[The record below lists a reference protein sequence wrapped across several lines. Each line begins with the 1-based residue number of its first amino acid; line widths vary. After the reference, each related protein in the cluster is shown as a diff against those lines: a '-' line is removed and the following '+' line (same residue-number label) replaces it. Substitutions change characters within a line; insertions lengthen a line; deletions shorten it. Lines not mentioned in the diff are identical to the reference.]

1 MNLLSSVKQRRNY
14 IPVLLILRQKL
25 QIEVMETHFIKIIET
40 LIVIIAV
47 TVTHIFTRRSINSM
61 LKKIHFSLQRRKLT
75 LRMIN
80 LLLTITAIV
89 FISAI
94 WGVKQ
99 PDIVVF
105 ISSVMAI
112 LGIAFVAQW
121 SLLSNITAG
130 LILFFN
136 HPLKIGDH
144 IKIIEKDFV
153 IEGIVNDIT
162 FFFIHIKTENREK
175 ITISNTVVLQKT
187 ISIVLS
193 HEENLQKK

>member
-1 MNLLSSVKQRRNY
+1 
-14 IPVLLILRQKL
+14 
-25 QIEVMETHFIKIIET
+25 METLFIKIIET
-40 LIVIIAV
+40 VIVFIVLIVA
-47 TVTHIFTRRSINSM
+47 HIFTRRSINNI
-61 LKKIHFSLQRRKLT
+61 LKKIHFTLQRRKLT

-89 FISAI
+89 FIAAI

-99 PDIVVF
+99 TDIVVF

-144 IKIIEKDFV
+144 IKILEKDFV

-162 FFFIHIKTENREK
+162 FFFIHIKTENNEK
-175 ITISNTVVLQKT
+175 ITISNTVILQKT

-193 HEENLQKK
+193 HNDGVLK

>member
-1 MNLLSSVKQRRNY
+1 
-14 IPVLLILRQKL
+14 
-25 QIEVMETHFIKIIET
+25 METHFIKIIET
-40 LIVIIAV
+40 IIVIVALI
-47 TVTHIFTRRSINSM
+47 VTHIFTRRGINGM
-61 LKKIHFSLQRRKLT
+61 LKKIHFTLQRRKLT

-99 PDIVVF
+99 TEIVVF

-144 IKIIEKDFV
+144 IKILEKDFV

-162 FFFIHIKTENREK
+162 FFFIHIKTESKER
-175 ITISNTVVLQKT
+175 ITLSNTIVLQKT
-187 ISIVLS
+187 ISIVPS
-193 HEENLQKK
+193 HEGEIHK

>member
-1 MNLLSSVKQRRNY
+1 
-14 IPVLLILRQKL
+14 
-25 QIEVMETHFIKIIET
+25 METHFIKIIET
-40 LIVIIAV
+40 VIVVVVLI
-47 TVTHIFTRRSINSM
+47 VTHIFTRRSINNI

-80 LLLTITAIV
+80 LLLTITSVV
-89 FISAI
+89 FIAAI

-99 PDIVVF
+99 TDIVVF
-105 ISSVMAI
+105 ISSIMAI

-144 IKIIEKDFV
+144 IKILEKDFI
-153 IEGIVNDIT
+153 IEGIVNDIS
-162 FFFIHIKTENREK
+162 FFFIHIKTENNEK
-175 ITISNTVVLQKT
+175 ITISNTVILQKT

-193 HEENLQKK
+193 NNESVMK

>member
-1 MNLLSSVKQRRNY
+1 
-14 IPVLLILRQKL
+14 
-25 QIEVMETHFIKIIET
+25 MEIHIIKIIET
-40 LIVIIAV
+40 AIVLVVLI
-47 TVTHIFTRRSINSM
+47 VTHIFTRQGINSM
-61 LKKIHFSLQRRKLT
+61 LKKIHFSLQRRRLT

-94 WGVKQ
+94 WGVNQK
-99 PDIVVF
+99 DIVVF
-105 ISSVMAI
+105 ISSVMAV

-136 HPLKIGDH
+136 HPLKIGDR
-144 IKIIEKDFV
+144 IKILEKDFV

-162 FFFIHIKTENREK
+162 FFFIHLKTDSKER
-175 ITISNTVVLQKT
+175 ITLSNTIILQKT
-187 ISIVLS
+187 ISIVPL
-193 HEENLQKK
+193 EEINSK

>member
-1 MNLLSSVKQRRNY
+1 MNIQTL
-14 IPVLLILRQKL
+14 
-25 QIEVMETHFIKIIET
+25 KIIQT
-40 LIVIIAV
+40 AV
-47 TVTHIFTRRSINSM
+47 VLTVLVFAHFFTRNVVKSF
-61 LKKIHFSLQRRKLT
+61 LKKFKFTAQRRKLT
-75 LRMIN
+75 IRIVN
-80 LLLTITAIV
+80 LLLSITAIV

-99 PDIVVF
+99 SQMTVF
-105 ISSVMAI
+105 ISSAMAV

-153 IEGIVNDIT
+153 IEGIISDIT
-162 FFFIHIKTENREK
+162 FFFVHIKTENKEK
-175 ITISNTVVLQKT
+175 ISIANNIFMQKN
-187 ISIVLS
+187 ISIVL
-193 HEENLQKK
+193 QKDEH

>member
-1 MNLLSSVKQRRNY
+1 ME
-14 IPVLLILRQKL
+14 PHIL
-25 QIEVMETHFIKIIET
+25 KIIET
-40 LIVIIAV
+40 TIVLAIFIVMHIV
-47 TVTHIFTRRSINSM
+47 TRQGINGM
-61 LKKIHFSLQRRKLT
+61 LKKFHFTLQRRKIT

-80 LLLTITAIV
+80 LLLTIIAIV

-94 WGVKQ
+94 WGVNQ
-99 PDIVVF
+99 SDIVVF

-144 IKIIEKDFV
+144 IKVIEKDFI
-153 IEGIVNDIT
+153 IEGIVNDIS
-162 FFFIHIKTENREK
+162 FFFIHIKTDNKEK
-175 ITISNTVVLQKT
+175 ITISNTVILQKT

-193 HEENLQKK
+193 HNEGVVK

>member
-1 MNLLSSVKQRRNY
+1 
-14 IPVLLILRQKL
+14 
-25 QIEVMETHFIKIIET
+25 METHILKIIQT
-40 LIVIIAV
+40 AIVLVVLIIMHIA
-47 TVTHIFTRRSINSM
+47 TRRVINNM
-61 LKKIHFSLQRRKLT
+61 LKKFHFTLQRRKLT

-80 LLLTITAIV
+80 LLLTIVSIV

-94 WGVKQ
+94 WGVRQ
-99 PDIVVF
+99 ADIVVF

-136 HPLKIGDH
+136 HPLKIGDR
-144 IKIIEKDFV
+144 IKILEKDFV

-162 FFFIHIKTENREK
+162 FFFIHIKTDNKEK
-175 ITISNTVVLQKT
+175 ITISNTVILQKT

-193 HEENLQKK
+193 HNEGVLK

>member
-1 MNLLSSVKQRRNY
+1 
-14 IPVLLILRQKL
+14 
-25 QIEVMETHFIKIIET
+25 METHFIKIIET
-40 LIVIIAV
+40 VVVVVVLI
-47 TVTHIFTRRSINSM
+47 VTHIFTRRSINNI

-80 LLLTITAIV
+80 LLLTITSVV
-89 FISAI
+89 FIAAI

-99 PDIVVF
+99 TDIVVF
-105 ISSVMAI
+105 ISSIMAI

-144 IKIIEKDFV
+144 IKILEKDFI
-153 IEGIVNDIT
+153 IEGIVNDIS
-162 FFFIHIKTENREK
+162 FFFIHIKTENNEK
-175 ITISNTVVLQKT
+175 ITISNTVILQKT

-193 HEENLQKK
+193 NNESVMK

>member
-1 MNLLSSVKQRRNY
+1 
-14 IPVLLILRQKL
+14 
-25 QIEVMETHFIKIIET
+25 METHILKIIET
-40 LIVIIAV
+40 AVVFVVFIVLHIA
-47 TVTHIFTRRSINSM
+47 TRRGINNM
-61 LKKIHFSLQRRKLT
+61 LKKFHFSLQRRKLT

-80 LLLTITAIV
+80 LMLTITSIV

-99 PDIVVF
+99 TDIVVF
-105 ISSVMAI
+105 ISSIMAI

-144 IKIIEKDFV
+144 IKILEKDFI

-162 FFFIHIKTENREK
+162 FFFIHIKTENNEK
-175 ITISNTVVLQKT
+175 ITISNTVILQKT

-193 HEENLQKK
+193 HNEGILK

>member
-1 MNLLSSVKQRRNY
+1 
-14 IPVLLILRQKL
+14 
-25 QIEVMETHFIKIIET
+25 METHILKIIET
-40 LIVIIAV
+40 AVVFVVFIVLHIA
-47 TVTHIFTRRSINSM
+47 TRRGINNM
-61 LKKIHFSLQRRKLT
+61 LKKFHFSLQRRKLT

-80 LLLTITAIV
+80 LMLTITSIV
-89 FISAI
+89 FIAAI

-99 PDIVVF
+99 TDIVVF
-105 ISSVMAI
+105 ISSIMAI

-144 IKIIEKDFV
+144 IKILEKDFI
-153 IEGIVNDIT
+153 IEGIVNDIS
-162 FFFIHIKTENREK
+162 FFFIHIKTENNEK
-175 ITISNTVVLQKT
+175 ITISNTVILQKT

-193 HEENLQKK
+193 HNEGVLK

>member
-1 MNLLSSVKQRRNY
+1 
-14 IPVLLILRQKL
+14 
-25 QIEVMETHFIKIIET
+25 METHFIKIIET
-40 LIVIIAV
+40 VVVVVVLI
-47 TVTHIFTRRSINSM
+47 VTHIFTRRSINNI

-80 LLLTITAIV
+80 LLLTITSVV
-89 FISAI
+89 FIAAI

-99 PDIVVF
+99 TDIVVF
-105 ISSVMAI
+105 ISSIMAI

-144 IKIIEKDFV
+144 IKILEKDFI
-153 IEGIVNDIT
+153 IEGIVNDIS
-162 FFFIHIKTENREK
+162 FFFIHIKTENNEK
-175 ITISNTVVLQKT
+175 ITISNTVILQKT

-193 HEENLQKK
+193 NNEGVMK

>member
-1 MNLLSSVKQRRNY
+1 ME
-14 IPVLLILRQKL
+14 PHILK
-25 QIEVMETHFIKIIET
+25 FIET
-40 LIVIIAV
+40 AIVLALFVVMHIA
-47 TVTHIFTRRSINSM
+47 TRRGINNM
-61 LKKIHFSLQRRKLT
+61 LKKFHFTLQRRKIT

-80 LLLTITAIV
+80 LLLTIIAVV

-99 PDIVVF
+99 TDIVVF

-144 IKIIEKDFV
+144 IKVIEKDFV

-175 ITISNTVVLQKT
+175 ITISNTVILQKT

-193 HEENLQKK
+193 NNEGGAK

>member
-1 MNLLSSVKQRRNY
+1 
-14 IPVLLILRQKL
+14 
-25 QIEVMETHFIKIIET
+25 MENHIIKIIET
-40 LIVIIAV
+40 AIVVVLLIAAHFI
-47 TVTHIFTRRSINSM
+47 TRRGVNSM
-61 LKKIHFSLQRRKLT
+61 LKKIHFTLQRRKLT

-80 LLLTITAIV
+80 LLLTIAAVV

-94 WGVKQ
+94 WGVNQ
-99 PDIVVF
+99 SDIVVF

-136 HPLKIGDH
+136 HPLRIGDH
-144 IKIIEKDFV
+144 IKILEKDFV

-162 FFFIHIKTENREK
+162 FFFVQIKNEK
-175 ITISNTVVLQKT
+175 KERITLSNTVILQKT
-187 ISIVLS
+187 ISIVPS
-193 HEENLQKK
+193 HDEVYPK

>member
-1 MNLLSSVKQRRNY
+1 
-14 IPVLLILRQKL
+14 
-25 QIEVMETHFIKIIET
+25 METLFIKIIET
-40 LIVIIAV
+40 IIVFIVLIVA
-47 TVTHIFTRRSINSM
+47 HIFTRRSINSM
-61 LKKIHFSLQRRKLT
+61 LKKIHFTLQRRKLT

-89 FISAI
+89 FIAAI

-99 PDIVVF
+99 TDIVVF

-144 IKIIEKDFV
+144 IKILEKDFI

-162 FFFIHIKTENREK
+162 FFFIHIKTENNEK
-175 ITISNTVVLQKT
+175 ITISNTVILQKT

-193 HEENLQKK
+193 HNDGVLK

>member
-1 MNLLSSVKQRRNY
+1 
-14 IPVLLILRQKL
+14 
-25 QIEVMETHFIKIIET
+25 METHILKSIET
-40 LIVIIAV
+40 VIVIAVLIAM
-47 TVTHIFTRRSINSM
+47 HIVTRRGINNM
-61 LKKIHFSLQRRKLT
+61 LKKFHFPLQRRKLT

-80 LLLTITAIV
+80 ILLTIIAIV

-99 PDIVVF
+99 ADVVVF
-105 ISSVMAI
+105 ISSIMAI

-136 HPLKIGDH
+136 HPLKIGDN
-144 IKIIEKDFV
+144 IKIIEKDFI

-162 FFFIHIKTENREK
+162 FFFIHIKTASKEK
-175 ITISNTVVLQKT
+175 ITISNTVILQKT
-187 ISIVLS
+187 ISIVPS
-193 HEENLQKK
+193 NDEGNSKK

>member
-1 MNLLSSVKQRRNY
+1 
-14 IPVLLILRQKL
+14 
-25 QIEVMETHFIKIIET
+25 METHFVKIIET
-40 LIVIIAV
+40 LIAIVALV
-47 TVTHIFTRRSINSM
+47 VAHLFTRRGINSM
-61 LKKIHFSLQRRKLT
+61 LKKIHFPLQRRKLT

-99 PDIVVF
+99 TDIVVF
-105 ISSVMAI
+105 ISSAMAI

-144 IKIIEKDFV
+144 IKILEKDFV

-162 FFFIHIKTENREK
+162 FFFIHIKTENKEK
-175 ITISNTVVLQKT
+175 ITLSNTIVLQKT
-187 ISIVLS
+187 ISIVPSNEGEIL
-193 HEENLQKK
+193 K

>member
-1 MNLLSSVKQRRNY
+1 
-14 IPVLLILRQKL
+14 
-25 QIEVMETHFIKIIET
+25 METHFVKIIET
-40 LIVIIAV
+40 VIVIVVLI
-47 TVTHIFTRRSINSM
+47 VTHIFTRRSINNI

-80 LLLTITAIV
+80 LLLTITSIV
-89 FISAI
+89 FIAAI

-99 PDIVVF
+99 TDIVVF
-105 ISSVMAI
+105 ISSIMAI

-144 IKIIEKDFV
+144 IKILEKDFIV
-153 IEGIVNDIT
+153 EGIVNDIS
-162 FFFIHIKTENREK
+162 FFFIHIKTENNEK
-175 ITISNTVVLQKT
+175 ITISNTVILQKT

-193 HEENLQKK
+193 HNEGISE

>member
-1 MNLLSSVKQRRNY
+1 ME
-14 IPVLLILRQKL
+14 PHIL
-25 QIEVMETHFIKIIET
+25 KIIET
-40 LIVIIAV
+40 AIVLTVFTVLHII
-47 TVTHIFTRRSINSM
+47 TRQGINSM
-61 LKKIHFSLQRRKLT
+61 LKKIHFTLQRRKLT

-80 LLLTITAIV
+80 LLLTIVAIV

-99 PDIVVF
+99 TDIVVF

-136 HPLKIGDH
+136 HPLRIGDH
-144 IKIIEKDFV
+144 IKVLEKDFI
-153 IEGIVNDIT
+153 IEGVVNDIT
-162 FFFIHIKTENREK
+162 FFFIHIKTESKER
-175 ITISNTVVLQKT
+175 ITISNTVILQKI
-187 ISIVLS
+187 ISIVPSNDEVIL
-193 HEENLQKK
+193 KK

>member
-1 MNLLSSVKQRRNY
+1 ME
-14 IPVLLILRQKL
+14 PHILQ
-25 QIEVMETHFIKIIET
+25 IIET
-40 LIVIIAV
+40 TIVLV
-47 TVTHIFTRRSINSM
+47 LLVSTHFVTRRVINNM
-61 LKKIHFSLQRRKLT
+61 LKQFHFRLQRRKIT
-75 LRMIN
+75 LRIIN

-105 ISSVMAI
+105 ISSILAI
-112 LGIAFVAQW
+112 LGVAFVAQW

-136 HPLKIGDH
+136 HPVKIGDH
-144 IKIIEKDFV
+144 VKILEKDFI

-162 FFFIHIKTENREK
+162 FFFVHIKTNANEK
-175 ITISNTVVLQKT
+175 ITISNTMILQKT
-187 ISIVLS
+187 ISIVPAR
-193 HEENLQKK
+193 EEEISK

>member
-1 MNLLSSVKQRRNY
+1 
-14 IPVLLILRQKL
+14 
-25 QIEVMETHFIKIIET
+25 METHYIKIIET
-40 LIVIIAV
+40 VIVIVVLI
-47 TVTHIFTRRSINSM
+47 VTHIFTRRSINNI

-80 LLLTITAIV
+80 LLLTITSIV
-89 FISAI
+89 FIAAI

-99 PDIVVF
+99 TEIVVF
-105 ISSVMAI
+105 ISSIMAI

-144 IKIIEKDFV
+144 IKILEKDFI
-153 IEGIVNDIT
+153 IEGIVNDIS
-162 FFFIHIKTENREK
+162 FFFIHIKTENNEK
-175 ITISNTVVLQKT
+175 ITISNTVILQKT

-193 HEENLQKK
+193 HNEGISQ

>member
-1 MNLLSSVKQRRNY
+1 
-14 IPVLLILRQKL
+14 
-25 QIEVMETHFIKIIET
+25 MEIQTIKIVQT
-40 LIVIIAV
+40 LIVLILLISAN
-47 TVTHIFTRRSINSM
+47 IFTRNVIKQF
-61 LKKIHFSLQRRKLT
+61 LKKFKFTLQRRKVT
-75 LRMIN
+75 IRVIN
-80 LLLTITAIV
+80 LLLSITAIV

-99 PDIVVF
+99 SQMAVF
-105 ISSVMAI
+105 ISSVMAV

-153 IEGIVNDIT
+153 IEGIINDIT
-162 FFFIHIKTENREK
+162 FFFVHIKTTDREK
-175 ITISNTVVLQKT
+175 ISIANNIFLQKN
-187 ISIVLS
+187 ISIVL
-193 HEENLQKK
+193 QKDDNSKPLL

>member
-1 MNLLSSVKQRRNY
+1 MESH
-14 IPVLLILRQKL
+14 IL
-25 QIEVMETHFIKIIET
+25 KIIET
-40 LIVIIAV
+40 AIVLVLFIIM
-47 TVTHIFTRRSINSM
+47 HIATRKGINNM
-61 LKKIHFSLQRRKLT
+61 LKKFHFSLQRRKLT

-80 LLLTITAIV
+80 LLLTIVALI

-99 PDIVVF
+99 SDIVVF
-105 ISSVMAI
+105 ISSVIAV

-144 IKIIEKDFV
+144 IKIIEKDFI

-175 ITISNTVVLQKT
+175 ITISNTVILQKT

-193 HEENLQKK
+193 HPDGQVK

>member
-1 MNLLSSVKQRRNY
+1 
-14 IPVLLILRQKL
+14 
-25 QIEVMETHFIKIIET
+25 METHILKIIET
-40 LIVIIAV
+40 AVVFVVFIVLHIA
-47 TVTHIFTRRSINSM
+47 TRRGINNM
-61 LKKIHFSLQRRKLT
+61 LKKFHFSLQRRKLT

-80 LLLTITAIV
+80 LMLTITLIV
-89 FISAI
+89 FIAAI

-99 PDIVVF
+99 TDIVVF
-105 ISSVMAI
+105 ISSIMAI

-144 IKIIEKDFV
+144 IKILEKDFI
-153 IEGIVNDIT
+153 IEGIVNDIS
-162 FFFIHIKTENREK
+162 FFFIHIKTENNEK
-175 ITISNTVVLQKT
+175 ITISNTVILQKT

-193 HEENLQKK
+193 HNEGVLK